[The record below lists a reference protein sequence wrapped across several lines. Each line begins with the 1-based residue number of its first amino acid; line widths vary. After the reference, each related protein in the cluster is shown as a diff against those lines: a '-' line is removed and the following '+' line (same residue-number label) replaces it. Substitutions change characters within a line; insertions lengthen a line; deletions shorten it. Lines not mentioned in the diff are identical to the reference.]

1 MTETIQLRAG
11 EKATLFTR
19 SLSSVPMSYHFQ
31 ATACDEGT
39 LDGEIEIRGS
49 RWIFRTPPSTQ
60 RLQADNTVHAGFWDT
75 FFSVSVI
82 AHSDMELIIPA
93 NRSHVMRWI
102 VWLAILVL
110 VIAALAVFFLA
121 R

>member
-1 MTETIQLRAG
+1 MAETIRLRSG
-11 EKATLFTR
+11 EKATIFTR

-31 ATACDEGT
+31 ATALDEGT
-39 LDGEIEIRGS
+39 LDGEVEIRGS

-60 RLQADNTVHAGFWDT
+60 RLQIHNIVRAGFWDT

-82 AHSDMELIIPA
+82 AHSDMEVTIPT
-93 NRSHVMRWI
+93 RSPHGMRWI
-102 VWLAILVL
+102 VWLAALVL
-110 VIAALAVFFLA
+110 LMAALAVFFLA